1 MFCFAVPGA
10 VFRDEGPGV
19 VVAVSTDDGLG
30 AVVVVSTDDVPVAVV
45 AVSTDDDLGNGVLV
59 YLLLSLKLSCALLH
73 TESGRCKRK
82 KCSLKLSL

>member
-1 MFCFAVPGA
+1 M
-10 VFRDEGPGV
+10 VFRDEGLGA

-45 AVSTDDDLGNGVLV
+45 VVSIDDDLGNGVLV

-73 TESGRCKRK
+73 TESVGVREKNVV
-82 KCSLKLSL
+82 